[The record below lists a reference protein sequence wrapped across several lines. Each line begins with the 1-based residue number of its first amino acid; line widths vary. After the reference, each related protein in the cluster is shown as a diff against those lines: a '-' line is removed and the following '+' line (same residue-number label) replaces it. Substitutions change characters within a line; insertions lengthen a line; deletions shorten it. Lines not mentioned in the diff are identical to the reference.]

1 MSLKKQRYIER
12 HLGDE
17 LTRSLQSFPVTA
29 LLGPRQCGKSTLAR
43 HILRGRKDTVYL
55 DMERPSDLRK
65 LDDPELFFSTVGDKL
80 ICIDEVQRKP
90 ELFQV
95 IRVFVDE
102 DRRAGKFL
110 ILGSAS
116 QDLIRQSSETLAGRI
131 HYLELAPFSYGE
143 LCDADDSLAEDLF
156 SVWLRGGFPDS
167 FLARSDR
174 VSFQWR
180 EDFVRTFLERDIPQF
195 GFSIPAQ
202 TMRRFWTMLAHY
214 HGQTLNAS
222 KLAQS
227 LGVSGPTVKKYLD
240 ILAQTYMVRL
250 LPPFFAN
257 IKKRL
262 VKVPKIYL
270 RDSGILHALLHVEDA
285 EGLLGHPVL
294 GASWE
299 GWCLEQI
306 VGAMHG
312 WQPSFYRTSSGEEID
327 LVLERGGKRLAF
339 EFKASKS
346 PKLSRGFPGT
356 LDVLKPDRTW
366 VVAPVGE
373 SYPIMPGVEVTGVL
387 DVLKALP

>member
-1 MSLKKQRYIER
+1 MSLNLQRYVGR

-17 LTRSLQSFPVTA
+17 VQHSLESFPVTA

-43 HILRGRKDTVYL
+43 HILPGSGDTVYL
-55 DMERPSDLRK
+55 DLERPSDLRK
-65 LDDPELFFSTVGDKL
+65 IEDPEFFFSTVEDRL
-80 ICIDEVQRKP
+80 VCIDEVQRKP

-95 IRVFVDE
+95 IRVFVDA
-102 DRRAGKFL
+102 DRRPGKFL

-131 HYLELAPFSYGE
+131 HYLELAPFSYSE
-143 LCDADDSLAEDLF
+143 LCDADGPLVEDLMP
-156 SVWLRGGFPDS
+156 VWLRGGFPDS
-167 FLARSDR
+167 VLAKNEK

-180 EDFVRTFLERDIPQF
+180 EDFIRTFLERDIPQF

-222 KLAQS
+222 RLAQS
-227 LGVSGPTVKKYLD
+227 LGVSSPTIKKYLD
-240 ILAQTYMVRL
+240 ILAQTFMVRL
-250 LPPFFAN
+250 LSPFYAN

-262 VKVPKIYL
+262 VKAPKIYL
-270 RDSGILHALLHVEDA
+270 RDSGILHALLHVEDG
-285 EGLLGHPVL
+285 EDLLGHPVK

-306 VGAMHG
+306 VMAMPG

-339 EFKASKS
+339 EFKASMA

-356 LDVLKPDRTW
+356 LDVLKPEHTW
-366 VVAPVGE
+366 VVAPVRE
-373 SYPIMPGVEVTGVL
+373 SYPIMAGVRVAGIL
-387 DVLKALP
+387 DVLKSLR